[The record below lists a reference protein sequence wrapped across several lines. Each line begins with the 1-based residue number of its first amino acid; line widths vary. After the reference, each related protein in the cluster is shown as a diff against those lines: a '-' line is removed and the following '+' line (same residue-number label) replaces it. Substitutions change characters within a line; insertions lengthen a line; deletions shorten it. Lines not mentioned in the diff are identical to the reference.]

1 MARPRQYDPED
12 LRRRVIVAAR
22 SLLQEGG
29 PPALTA
35 RGLAEAVGVTSGTIY
50 AQFGGLRGV
59 ILEVNR
65 ETFSEL
71 RATIEALPEASP
83 EVWLYNLADAYVDFM
98 LRRQGVWQALF
109 EGPRR
114 DDVAPDWYL
123 QMIKKLLGRIAAP
136 LAEISPEGDAAGR
149 AEELF
154 LAVHGIVAMAAADR
168 LHMVSERSPEALARE
183 AVATMVRAIA
193 PAQS

>member
-22 SLLQEGG
+22 GLLQEGG

-35 RGLAEAVGVTSGTIY
+35 RRLAEAVGVTSGTIY

-83 EVWLYNLADAYVDFM
+83 EAWLYSLADAYVAFM

-123 QMIKKLLGRIAAP
+123 LMIKQLLGRIAAP
-136 LAEISPEGDAAGR
+136 LADISPEEDAAGR

-168 LHMVSERSPEALARE
+168 LDMVSGRSPEALARE